1 MTRKAKFSEHQMC
14 LDWLVANRECNDFD
28 PEVMNYPTMELY
40 VSPDENP
47 NACLPIHAGIVLE
60 SMGFGCED
68 VKQRL
73 ASSLELLRMAAER
86 AKSLGMKEL
95 IYLSSD
101 ARTDEFAVKALGFKA
116 VKAYRLVLP

>member
-1 MTRKAKFSEHQMC
+1 MTRKAKFAEHQMC
-14 LDWLVANRECNDFD
+14 LDWLNANPHNDFD

-60 SMGFGCED
+60 SIGFGCQD
-68 VKQRL
+68 VKHKL
-73 ASSLELLRMAAER
+73 ASSLELLRTATER
-86 AKSLGMKEL
+86 ARSLGMKEL

-101 ARTDEFAVKALGFKA
+101 ERTDEFAMKALGFRPIR
-116 VKAYRLVLP
+116 AYRLVIP